1 METFEFEGK
10 TYEEAVKKACVQ
22 LEVEER
28 ELDIDVK
35 EVDTKGILG
44 LLGTKKIRITVSL
57 RSRQDAP
64 VEPVTPSYNAP
75 SYNAPAEA
83 PGGAPE
89 ETEET
94 PESFG
99 LAFLRDFG
107 RHIGLDFQ
115 VMVTDISE
123 KTDRILFLI
132 QCDDGDILIGKDG
145 EILEA
150 LQHLLRLAVAKRFK
164 HNLKL
169 LIDING
175 YRERRK
181 KSLTIMAKRMAD
193 KAKRTGRKM
202 KTDFLN
208 PYERRI
214 IHTLFKHNKGVT
226 TKSEGD
232 GHVKK
237 VIITP
242 TGKPYGGDRGNSR
255 AQQGGFRGGN
265 ARGKR

>member
-1 METFEFEGK
+1 MEIFEFEGK
-10 TYEEAVKKACVQ
+10 TYEEAVRKACVQ
-22 LEVEER
+22 LQVDER
-28 ELDIDVK
+28 QLDIDVK

-44 LLGTKKIRITVSL
+44 LLGTKKIRITVKLRADEEETFSL
-57 RSRQDAP
+57 PQRA
-64 VEPVTPSYNAP
+64 VG
-75 SYNAPAEA
+75 EA
-83 PGGAPE
+83 GQP
-89 ETEET
+89 TEET

-99 LAFLRDFG
+99 EAFLKDFG
-107 RHIGLDFQ
+107 RHVGLDFNI
-115 VMVTDISE
+115 MVTDVSE

-132 QCDDGDILIGKDG
+132 QCDNGDILIGKDG

-181 KSLTIMAKRMAD
+181 KALTIMAKRMAD

-202 KTDFLN
+202 KTDPLN

-214 IHTLFKHNKGVT
+214 IHTLFKHNKTVT
-226 TKSEGD
+226 TKSEGE
-232 GHVKK
+232 GHIKK

-242 TGKPYGGDRGNSR
+242 TGKPFGTDRANPR
-255 AQQGGFRGGN
+255 AQRGGSRGN
-265 ARGKR
+265 ARGKH

>member
-1 METFEFEGK
+1 MEIFEFEGK

-22 LEVEER
+22 LNVEER

-44 LLGTKKIRITVSL
+44 LLGTKKIRITVKL
-57 RSRQDAP
+57 RSQEIP
-64 VEPVTPSYNAP
+64 SPEPP
-75 SYNAPAEA
+75 APAQIYDTPA
-83 PGGAPE
+83 PGAPARVI
-89 ETEET
+89 TDTSEET

-99 LAFLRDFG
+99 AVFLKEFG
-107 RHIGLDFQ
+107 RYVGLDFQ
-115 VMVTDISE
+115 IMVTDISE

-150 LQHLLRLAVAKRFK
+150 LQHLLRLAVAKKFK

-181 KSLTIMAKRMAD
+181 KALTIMAKRMAD

-202 KTDFLN
+202 KTDPLN

-232 GHVKK
+232 GHIKK

-242 TGKPYGGDRGNSR
+242 TGKPFGGDRGNPR
-255 AQQGGFRGGN
+255 AQRGGFRGN